1 MTDKEVIRV
10 KNPVSE
16 KIIIIIKIKIMI
28 IMMDSKENIIINM
41 ILILKIFQDNRHLM
55 KNNKMIIILCK
66 KVVKCVQL
74 IKVDYKIT

>member
-10 KNPVSE
+10 KNLVSE

-41 ILILKIFQDNRHLM
+41 IQMLKIFQDNRHL
-55 KNNKMIIILCK
+55 KRNNKMIIIFCK
-66 KVVKCVQL
+66 KVVKCFQL

>member
-1 MTDKEVIRV
+1 MRDKEVIRV

-16 KIIIIIKIKIMI
+16 IIIIIIKIKIMI
-28 IMMDSKENIIINM
+28 IMMDSIENIIINM
-41 ILILKIFQDNRHLM
+41 IQMLRIFQDNRHLK

-66 KVVKCVQL
+66 KMVKCFQL